1 MMYSRRSHGKR
12 DAEEEMPGAYVGP
25 GALGD
30 GWRPALDEFG
40 ERNGSR
46 WAMFRLTLGGFTI
59 DTLILSIKLY
69 DATRGLG
76 VSDGHR

>member
-1 MMYSRRSHGKR
+1 VIFGGTGRSWAHFMMYSRRSHGKR

-46 WAMFRLTLGGFTI
+46 WAMFRLTLGVSPS
-59 DTLILSIKLY
+59 TL
-69 DATRGLG
+69 
-76 VSDGHR
+76 